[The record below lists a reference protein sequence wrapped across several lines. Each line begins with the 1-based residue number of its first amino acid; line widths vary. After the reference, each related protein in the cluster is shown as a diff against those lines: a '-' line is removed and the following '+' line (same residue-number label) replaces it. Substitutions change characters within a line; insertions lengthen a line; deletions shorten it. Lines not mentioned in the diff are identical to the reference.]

1 MDMEKQ
7 VTRESN
13 KPENLIAFEQVIE
26 RGCGIDVHQNS
37 VVATIQGKGLATTT
51 RTYSTFT
58 CGLQELKIWLKEN
71 KISHLA
77 MESTGVYWKPVV
89 NILGEEFTILLV
101 NARHVKNVP
110 GHKRDKK
117 DSKWL
122 AKLLMAGLLK
132 GSFIPTRSIRML
144 RDLTRYRSRLIGMI
158 TAEKNRFLKI
168 LEDTNIKLSVVLA
181 DVFGVSGRGILEA
194 ILEKED
200 YQSADL
206 LPLLH
211 KNVKAD
217 RSEVLK
223 ALEGHLDEGHRYM
236 LKIIFKHIL
245 ELEEKLEELTKEA
258 ARLSGPYQRE
268 LELLKT
274 IPGVGDGIGI
284 GIISEIGVDME
295 QFPSHKHLASWAG
308 VSPGNNE
315 SAGKNKSRSIT
326 QGNKWLK
333 TQLVEAGWSASRSKE
348 TYLSSKYR
356 SLVKRKGPKKA
367 IIALGH
373 KILVSAYYILKE
385 LTSYKEVGSRY
396 VENIKK
402 DKLIS
407 FYKDQLAKLEENSA
421 SLSLR

>member
-1 MDMEKQ
+1 MEKK
-7 VTRESN
+7 VTTER
-13 KPENLIAFEQVIE
+13 KKAKNLIAFEQVIE

-89 NILGEEFTILLV
+89 NILGEDFTILLV

-110 GHKRDKK
+110 GHKTDKK

-132 GSFIPTRSIRML
+132 GSFIPNRSIRML

-168 LEDTNIKLSVVLA
+168 LEDTNIKLTIVLT
-181 DVFGVSGRGILEA
+181 DVFGVSGRRILEA
-194 ILEKED
+194 ILEKGD
-200 YQSADL
+200 YQSTDL

-236 LKIIFKHIL
+236 LKTIFKHIL
-245 ELEEKLEELTKEA
+245 ELEEKLEELGKEA
-258 ARLSGPYQRE
+258 TRLSGPYQKE

-274 IPGVGDGIGI
+274 IPGVAEGIGI
-284 GIISEIGVDME
+284 GIISEIGVNME

-315 SAGKNKSRSIT
+315 SAGKNKSGSIT

-333 TQLVEAGWSASRSKE
+333 TQLVEAGWAASRSKE

-385 LTSYKEVGSRY
+385 LKSYKELGSRY
-396 VENIKK
+396 VENTKK

-407 FYKDQLAKLEENSA
+407 FYKTQLAKLEENSA
-421 SLSLR
+421 SLSLL